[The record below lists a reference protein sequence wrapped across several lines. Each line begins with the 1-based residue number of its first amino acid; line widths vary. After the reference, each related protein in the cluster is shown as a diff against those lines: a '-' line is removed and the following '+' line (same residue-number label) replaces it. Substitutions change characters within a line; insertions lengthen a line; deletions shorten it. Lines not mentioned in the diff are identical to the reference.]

1 MFDNAFI
8 VLHLPSFIYIH
19 NTNSALIKSFWH
31 TLPTQLIVKTQVQKT
46 YIHSNLLMERPR
58 SSFLEKPSS
67 KIDQTLYDNQRVI
80 LRPLLMCILI
90 VFRYLS
96 KILII
101 GLWLSWQSMYDTSW
115 PPIPYSPVFPCSRQ
129 LPRFHSCQL
138 LLQHLRHPGPSVS
151 PPGATHSHCAGTNLE
166 SSRNLATICGE
177 QKGGVLVHG
186 ARVTGASLHR
196 PTDTGGASHFK

>member
-115 PPIPYSPVFPCSRQ
+115 PPFPCSPRISLFPPASQ
-129 LPRFHSCQL
+129 IPFLPTTPPASPTSWT
-138 LLQHLRHPGPSVS
+138 LRITSWRHALALCGNKF
-151 PPGATHSHCAGTNLE
+151 GEFKKFGDNLRRTKGRTAR
-166 SSRNLATICGE
+166 SRGSGYRRI
-177 QKGGVLVHG
+177 V
-186 ARVTGASLHR
+186 ASADWHR
-196 PTDTGGASHFK
+196 WRLPL